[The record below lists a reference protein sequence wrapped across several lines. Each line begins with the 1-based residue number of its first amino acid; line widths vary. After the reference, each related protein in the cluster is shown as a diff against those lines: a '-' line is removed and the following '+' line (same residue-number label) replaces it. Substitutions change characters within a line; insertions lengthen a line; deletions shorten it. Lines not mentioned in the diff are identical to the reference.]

1 MSNNMDTA
9 KLKQLKSLV
18 EGLGGFDK
26 VGEWGMGDECQG
38 IIFSY
43 DDEDSEE
50 YLEDD
55 YEMIPSVELGIL
67 YDGTVLLN
75 DIPVISE
82 MSPQETIQAI
92 MYIGE
97 TEESNLS
104 EYKGKIYSH
113 MVQVSE
119 GFFDSIEPNKPL
131 RFSEPYIQTD
141 EGEIILVADIGG
153 G

>member
-1 MSNNMDTA
+1 MSINMDTA

-26 VGEWGMGDECQG
+26 VNEWGMGDECQG
-38 IIFSY
+38 ITFSY

-50 YLEDD
+50 FLEDD
-55 YEMIPSVELGIL
+55 YEMLPSVVLDIL
-67 YDGTVLLN
+67 YEGTVLLN
-75 DIPVISE
+75 DIPIISE

-97 TEESNLS
+97 TEKSNLS
-104 EYKGKIYSH
+104 EYKGKIYPH
-113 MVQVSE
+113 IVQISE

-131 RFSEPYIQTD
+131 KFSEPFIETD
-141 EGEIILVADIGG
+141 EGEIILVADIGEG
-153 G
+153 

>member
-1 MSNNMDTA
+1 MSINMNTD

-26 VGEWGMGDECQG
+26 VSEWGMGDECQG
-38 IIFSY
+38 ITFSY

-55 YEMIPSVELGIL
+55 YEMLPSVVLDIL
-67 YDGTVLLN
+67 HDGTVLLN

-97 TEESNLS
+97 TEESHLS
-104 EYKGKIYSH
+104 EYKGKVYSH

-119 GFFDSIEPNKPL
+119 GFFDNIEPNKPL
-131 RFSEPYIQTD
+131 EFSESFIETD
-141 EGEIILVADIGG
+141 EGEIILVADIGEG
-153 G
+153 

>member
-1 MSNNMDTA
+1 MSINMDTD

-26 VGEWGMGDECQG
+26 VGEWGMGDECEG

-50 YLEDD
+50 CLEDD
-55 YEMIPSVELGIL
+55 YEMTPSVGLDIL

-75 DIPVISE
+75 DIPVISK

-104 EYKGKIYSH
+104 EYKGKVYSH

-119 GFFDSIEPNKPL
+119 GFFDNIGSDKPL
-131 RFSEPYIQTD
+131 EVSEPFIETD
-141 EGEIILVADIGG
+141 EGGIILVADIGED
-153 G
+153 